1 MSRKLQWSAVG
12 LAVLITAAAGTGAVA
27 DDAPMPA
34 PATTAQEINPSA
46 DQAQAL
52 LKTLEGF
59 AVQEVENFAPKAG
72 AKIPDE
78 VKTTPMPAASAAT
91 LPAAKDQH
99 IVKTDDNTVVIVDPF
114 TREIVS
120 VITALEGATQQ
131 NTSAPDAGK

>member
-1 MSRKLQWSAVG
+1 MSRKLRWSAVG
-12 LAVLITAAAGTGAVA
+12 LAVLITVAAGTGAVA
-27 DDAPMPA
+27 DDAPMP
-34 PATTAQEINPSA
+34 PATTAQGINPSA

-52 LKTLEGF
+52 LKTLESF
-59 AVQEVENFAPKAG
+59 AVQEVQNFAPKAG

-78 VKTTPMPAASAAT
+78 VKTTPMPAAAAAT

-99 IVKTDDNTVVIVDPF
+99 IVKTNDNTVVIVDPF

-131 NTSAPDAGK
+131 NTSAPDASK